1 MVAQVPVLLFTLGTQ
16 EYAILIEDVTEVTA
30 LVEITTVVDPRPEIL
45 GVVNRHGAVL
55 WMVDMRRVFDQSA
68 KPLDISTLFIV
79 AQRGET
85 QLGLVVDEVNQVEY
99 LDLVNLQSAP
109 TTSDAILG
117 IITHGERL
125 IQLVS
130 LSPLLEKYAPVSTN
144 G

>member
-1 MVAQVPVLLFTLGTQ
+1 MVVQVPALLFMLGAQ
-16 EYAILIEDVTEVTA
+16 EYAVLIEDVTEVTA
-30 LVEITTVVDPRPEIL
+30 LVEIVTVPDTRPEIL

-55 WMVDMRRVFDQSA
+55 WMLDLRRVFDQPA
-68 KPLDISTLFIV
+68 KPVDVSTLFIV

-85 QLGLVVDEVNQVEY
+85 QLGLVVDEVRQVEY
-99 LDLVNLQSAP
+99 LDLSQLQSAP
-109 TTSDAILG
+109 TTSEAILG

-130 LSPLLEKYAPVSTN
+130 LSPLLTQYSPVATN